1 MSGYRLK
8 KDLPEFQVTREGEFE
23 YHTFKHGVIYE
34 RIPEEDRSRFEPVVT
49 DSEKDKG
56 GGKKK

>member
-8 KDLPEFQVTREGEFE
+8 RGLPEFQVTREGKFE

-34 RIPEEDRSRFEPVVT
+34 RIPEEDRDKFESVVT
-49 DSEKDKG
+49 EPERG
-56 GGKKK
+56 GGKKR

>member
-23 YHTFKHGVIYE
+23 YHTFVHGVMYE

>member
-8 KDLPEFQVTREGEFE
+8 KDLPEFQVTREGPFE
-23 YHTFKHGVIYE
+23 YHTFRHGVTYD
-34 RIPEEDRSRFEPVVT
+34 RIPEEDQDRFEPVLR
-49 DSEKDKG
+49 EPEREKG